1 MWYLHRSTGEKRFMM
16 QGGDRM
22 KKMTPVS
29 HHFLENIAEVF
40 TQARKNAKAAVNLS
54 MVYAYFEI
62 GRMIVEEEQN
72 GAKLAAYGT
81 QLLNELSIY
90 LTKNFGKGFSV
101 GTLKNIR
108 QFYMVY
114 LKDQIGET
122 VFSHF
127 KNLPTAS
134 TGRKFYL
141 RWSH

>member
-1 MWYLHRSTGEKRFMM
+1 
-16 QGGDRM
+16 
-22 KKMTPVS
+22 MTPVN

-40 TQARKNAKAAVNLS
+40 TQARKNAKTAVNLS

-72 GAKLAAYGT
+72 GAKRAAYGT

-114 LKDQIGET
+114 LKD
-122 VFSHF
+122 
-127 KNLPTAS
+127 
-134 TGRKFYL
+134 
-141 RWSH
+141 